1 MKSFF
6 TGRKFFY
13 FAIIVISVIFTTIY
27 EYKRAKV
34 SSVQRSAT
42 VVSSREF
49 PYKRNPFRQAQV
61 RLTSISTDPINRA
74 RVVLP
79 ATNPYTASVRLS
91 IATQAVT
98 VTTNTRLPAL
108 QSFVAQ
114 VTNDEAD
121 TLVGIYVKDIMALQ
135 IVQQPGG
142 DPVYIERMEGT
153 ATQFQQ
159 ASLFGAT
166 GLLAHNDLSG
176 RYFFEITPGTDLILV
191 YGNGSTSRYTVSEIG
206 DYQRLSLT
214 DLRSDFVD
222 LATNE
227 KKSTDELF
235 AHYYQQEQALTLQT
249 CIAQN
254 GILDWG
260 VRFILARP
268 YQPHPGRFEV
278 ASGNNP

>member
-6 TGRKFFY
+6 AGRKFFY

-34 SSVQRSAT
+34 SSVQKPAT
-42 VVSSREF
+42 AVSSREF
-49 PYKRNPFRQAQV
+49 PSTRDQFRQAQV
-61 RLTSISTDPINRA
+61 RLTSVATDGINRT

-79 ATNPYTASVRLS
+79 ATNPYTASATLS
-91 IATQAVT
+91 MATQAVT
-98 VTTNTRLPAL
+98 VTTDAKLPSM

-121 TLVGIYVKDIMALQ
+121 TLVGIYVKNIMALH
-135 IVQQPGG
+135 IVQQPGD
-142 DPVYIERMEGT
+142 DPAYIERTEGS
-153 ATQFQQ
+153 ATQFHQ

-176 RYFFEITPGTDLILV
+176 RYFFEITPGTDLVLV
-191 YGNGSTSRYTVSEIG
+191 YGNGRTSRYTVSEIG

-222 LATNE
+222 IATNE

-235 AHYYQQEQALTLQT
+235 AHYYQQDQALTLQT